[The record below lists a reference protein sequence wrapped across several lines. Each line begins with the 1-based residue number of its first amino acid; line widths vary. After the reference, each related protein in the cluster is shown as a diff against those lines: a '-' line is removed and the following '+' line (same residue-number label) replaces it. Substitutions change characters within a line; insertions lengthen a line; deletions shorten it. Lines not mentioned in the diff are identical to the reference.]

1 MADHPAYRPRT
12 QLSGQRRA
20 AVPYAAMRASDA
32 DRERLVEMLKTAFT
46 EGRLSQDEYTFRM
59 ERAYTAKT
67 YGDLDALIVDL
78 PGAATA
84 MPHPPYGAPPLAFRR
99 PNPLAVASLICG
111 LFGITAVP
119 AVILG
124 HRALRQIRVT
134 GEPGRGMAR
143 AGLILGWS
151 VIGLFALLITLAV
164 LLAVLAHPSGHAVPS
179 SRFGINAQLMPA
191 IQHHI
196 GARPRR

>member
-1 MADHPAYRPRT
+1 VADHPAYRLRP
-12 QLSGQRRA
+12 QLNGPRRA
-20 AVPYAAMRASDA
+20 VVPYAAMRASDA

-46 EGRLSQDEYTFRM
+46 EGRLTQDEYNLRM
-59 ERAYTAKT
+59 EHAYTAKT

-84 MPHPPYGAPPLAFRR
+84 MPHPPYGAPPFEFRR

-134 GEPGRGMAR
+134 GEPGRGMAK
-143 AGLILGWS
+143 AGLIMGWS
-151 VIGLFALLITLAV
+151 VIGLFTLLIMLAV
-164 LLAVLAHPSGHAVPS
+164 LFAVLATHNAHAVPTGQIGG
-179 SRFGINAQLMPA
+179 GIHLMPV
-191 IQHHI
+191 IQHHG
-196 GARPRR
+196 GAGPVH